1 MVALRLLYAG
11 RGVLDRLEEGLEV
24 RADWGVDQ
32 DSLVEVPVPQRLDS
46 AENENFAGLCNVKHK
61 AYCMLRKDH
70 TKYDVSTIFAIHLRD
85 VHLHDTSTRTTC
97 RLRQSPRN
105 VSPYAN

>member
-46 AENENFAGLCNVKHK
+46 AVNEDFAGLYLSDYVMSNIRHIACCAKIIRNI
-61 AYCMLRKDH
+61 MLVR
-70 TKYDVSTIFAIHLRD
+70 YLRYIYAMYICTILLR
-85 VHLHDTSTRTTC
+85 V
-97 RLRQSPRN
+97 LR
-105 VSPYAN
+105 VG